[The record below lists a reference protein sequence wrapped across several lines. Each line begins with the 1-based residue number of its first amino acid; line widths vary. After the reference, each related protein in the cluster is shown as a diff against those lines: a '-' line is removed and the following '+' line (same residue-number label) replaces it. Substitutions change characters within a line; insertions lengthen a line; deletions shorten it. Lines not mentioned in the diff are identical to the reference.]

1 MKRILIDA
9 SADVLRIA
17 YAVDGELEDFVAE
30 RRGSRSCI
38 GNIYA
43 ARVQSVVKGQF
54 AFVDIGLKAMAFLP
68 LDQNLSAQANPIKSG
83 QAVLV
88 QVQKDPVG
96 SKGATVSTDIS
107 MGGRLAVV
115 ASGTRDS
122 IDGGS
127 VGISRRIADEAER
140 ARLKEIA
147 VGVLSTSRENS
158 TYNVIIRTEAA
169 SVDAKEIENE
179 IRTLTERLTDLLS
192 TGAYIKPPALLHPKT
207 GQRLLRD
214 LPLREAEDIAVND
227 IGLLDEVRDEAESLC
242 AGSGAKVRLYEGDS
256 IFGEYYLTKRVDEL
270 LSKRVWL
277 SCGGYI
283 VIERTEACVIID
295 VNTGKHMDRDRFTD
309 AVFKTNMQAATKIA
323 EQIRLRNLSGMI
335 IVDFINMSDEQRVTK
350 LRTAFEAELKKDRVP
365 AFIIGM
371 TELGLMQLT
380 RKKTREP
387 IGDILQRPCERCG
400 GTGRV

>member
-1 MKRILIDA
+1 MKRILVDA

-17 YAVDGELEDFVAE
+17 YAVDGELADFVAE

-54 AFVDIGLKAMAFLP
+54 AFVDIGLTAMAFLP
-68 LDQNLSAQANPIKSG
+68 MDANPSAKAKPIKSG

-107 MGGRLAVV
+107 LGGRLAVV
-115 ASGTRDS
+115 ASGTGDAM
-122 IDGGS
+122 DGGS
-127 VGISRRIADEAER
+127 VGISRRITDEAER
-140 ARLKEIA
+140 ARLKDIA
-147 VGVLSTSRENS
+147 LSVLSTTGNAA
-158 TYNVIIRTEAA
+158 YNVIIRTEAA
-169 SVDAKEIENE
+169 SVDAREIETE
-179 IRTLTERLTDLLS
+179 IRTLAERLSDLLS
-192 TGAYIKPPALLHPKT
+192 TGEYIKPPALLHPKA
-207 GQRLLRD
+207 GQGLLRD

-227 IGLLDEVRDEAESLC
+227 SEIMTEIRDEAEALC
-242 AGSGAKVRLYEGDS
+242 SGAGARVRLYEGDS
-256 IFGEYYLTKRVDEL
+256 IFGEYFLTKRVDEL

-309 AVFKTNMQAATKIA
+309 TVFKTNMQAAIKIA